1 MTTPTYS
8 VATTGYV
15 VGGNNLGPKFEIIPD
30 TSSSGYAAA
39 SPASVTNQGAQYV
52 MSRNDPILCKGT
64 DGALHWYRLDPERST
79 PANPVLVFLGP

>member
-15 VGGNNLGPKFEIIPD
+15 QNGFNLGPKFEIIPD
-30 TSSSGYAAA
+30 TSMNGSSAA
-39 SPASVTNQGAQYV
+39 SAASVTNHGAQYV